1 VPKLWSKT
9 IEMHRR
15 EVRDAIL
22 DATSGLATEH
32 GPLSVTM
39 SQVAEASGVGRA
51 TLYKYFASVEAIL
64 IAWHDRQVARHLEQ
78 LAALGDRAG
87 DAGDRLRGVLE
98 AYALIRHEQHG
109 AELAAFVHRGEHLT
123 RAHEQLGAFV
133 RRLLTE
139 AAAVGDV
146 RVDVAPDE
154 LTSYC
159 VHALAAAGS
168 LPSKA
173 SVRRLVRVI
182 LAGLRPEVPAAQ
194 GRDEVT

>member
-1 VPKLWSKT
+1 MPKLWSKT